1 VKGLHLH
8 FDCPSGAAGDMV
20 LGALFEL
27 GVPEEVVRGALA
39 GLGVGGWEMRVEKTK
54 RGALVG
60 TDVKVVVRV
69 AENGHG
75 HGHGHGHGRGEQH
88 GHGEQHVHGEHRH
101 YGEIRKIVGEGTE
114 GRTREIALAVFD
126 LIAVAESKLHGV
138 PLDDVAF
145 HEVGAVDSIV
155 DIVGAAAALAWLA
168 PGGVSAGPLALGHG
182 TVSTAHGLLPVP
194 APATLEI
201 CRAAGIPTMD
211 GGAAL
216 ELTTPTG
223 AAILGAVVEAWGPM
237 PPVRVR
243 AVGWGAGDRE
253 LPDRPNLL
261 RAVLGEMEVG
271 SDRVVQLE
279 ANLDDMSPE
288 LCEHAAERM
297 FEAGALDVWWTPAM
311 MKKSRPAL
319 VLGVLAPAA
328 RRDDVVAVILRETTS
343 LGVRFVE
350 AERRTLERRVEQVET
365 PYGLVAVK
373 LGLLGGEVVNVAP
386 EYEACRQIARERGV
400 PLKDVYAAAIAA
412 FRR

>member
-27 GVPEEVVRGALA
+27 GVPEEVVRGVLQ
-39 GLGVGGWEMRVEKTK
+39 GLGVGGWEMRVEKTM
-54 RGALVG
+54 RGGLVG
-60 TDVKVVVRV
+60 TDVKVIVR
-69 AENGHG
+69 APEDGHG
-75 HGHGHGHGRGEQH
+75 HGHGEQN
-88 GHGEQHVHGEHRH
+88 VHGEHRH

-114 GRTREIALAVFD
+114 GRAREIALAVFD

-138 PLDDVAF
+138 SVDDVAF
-145 HEVGAVDSIV
+145 HEIGAVDSIV

-201 CRAAGIPTMD
+201 CRAAGIPTVD
-211 GGAAL
+211 GGAAF

-223 AAILGAVVEAWGPM
+223 AAILGAVVGTWGPM

-243 AVGWGAGDRE
+243 AVGWGAGDRQ
-253 LPDRPNLL
+253 LQDRPNLL
-261 RAVLGEMEVG
+261 RAVLGEVEVG
-271 SDRVVQLE
+271 GDRAVQLE
-279 ANLDDMSPE
+279 ANLDDMNPE
-288 LCEHAAERM
+288 LCEHAAERL
-297 FEAGALDVWWTPAM
+297 FEAGALDVWWTPVM

-328 RRDDVVAVILRETTS
+328 RRDEVAAVILRETTS

-350 AERRTLERRVEQVET
+350 TERRTLERRVETVET
-365 PYGLVAVK
+365 RYGRVAVK
-373 LGLLGGEVVNVAP
+373 VGLLGGEVVNVAP
-386 EYEACRQIARERGV
+386 EYEACRQIAKERGV
-400 PLKDVYAAAIAA
+400 PLKAVYAAAIAA
-412 FRR
+412 YVR